1 MSVEAITTVLV
12 PATAT
17 APAGPYDLTTLAI
30 AKSELSIPTADTSKD
45 SFLSRA
51 ITQASR
57 AIASY
62 CDRVFQAEVIQDQFF
77 IEQYP
82 YPWQVPGGLLEISLS
97 RWPLPE
103 TGVVTFTGTGN
114 ASRIIT
120 KVSSVAGLAA
130 GMPVFASDGS
140 SPSGTTITG
149 TSPSSVQL
157 SSPTTSKAAGL
168 TFTAGLQVVQTLSAS
183 VTQTLVYGADFT
195 VDAKKGWLIRLNA
208 WTGQKQRWEA
218 VPTTVQYL
226 GGYQTIPDD
235 LVDACLRLVTMRLA
249 TRGRD
254 PTLVERTQ
262 GQLAGSERFWV
273 GPVHGQS
280 SSLPPE
286 IALLV
291 DHYRTPVIA

>member
-1 MSVEAITTVLV
+1 MTEDICPCRADAQDKLAFSACCGPYLAREKYPPTAEALMRSRYSAF
-12 PATAT
+12 ATADID
-17 APAGPYDLTTLAI
+17 YLFETLAEDQRHDFDR
-30 AKSELSIPTADTSKD
+30 AATSDWAKKSEWLGLAIVATEGGATSD
-45 SFLSRA
+45 S
-51 ITQASR
+51 
-57 AIASY
+57 
-62 CDRVFQAEVIQDQFF
+62 
-77 IEQYP
+77 
-82 YPWQVPGGLLEISLS
+82 
-97 RWPLPE
+97 

-114 ASRIIT
+114 ASRILT

-140 SPSGTTITG
+140 APPGTTITG

-157 SSPTTSKAAGL
+157 SAPTTSKAADL
-168 TFTAGLQVVQTLSAS
+168 TFTAGLQVVQALSAS
-183 VTQTLVYGADFT
+183 VTQTLVYGTDFT

-235 LVDACLRLVTMRLA
+235 LVDACLRLVTMRFA
-249 TRGRD
+249 SRGRD
-254 PTLVERTQ
+254 PMLVERSQNNLVGT
-262 GQLAGSERFWV
+262 ERYWV